1 MKTILLAHALY
12 PESFPSVSEHTISA
26 PEPSP
31 SVPEL
36 VESLRKSRAESSLLE
51 LSRGEAKDIKGPEQ
65 ISTPSYTFI
74 KPQKGAFSSEELMQ
88 LIPQCDAFI
97 SMFNTPVPKALL
109 QAGTRLQ
116 VVSNV
121 GVGYNNID
129 VAAATQLGITVCN
142 TPDVVTEPTAELT
155 IALMLDLARGIT
167 RSHVAMTAQ
176 KEKWGVLEN
185 IGTDIYGKTLGIIG
199 MGRIGKAVARRAFA
213 MGMRMVYYSR
223 TRLSPTEE
231 KLYHATYM
239 PLHEVLKCSDFI
251 SLHTPLT
258 PQTQH
263 LIGAD
268 QLALCKPT
276 AYLINTAR
284 GPVVHEDALIEALKQ
299 GRLAGAGLDVYEF
312 EPQVS
317 TALRQ
322 LSNVVLLPHIGTAT
336 RETRNKMA
344 AMALENVL
352 QFFAGSPV
360 RVVNG

>member
-1 MKTILLAHALY
+1 MKKILLAHALY
-12 PESFPSVSEHTISA
+12 PESFPSVSEHTISVPEPLLSL
-26 PEPSP
+26 PEPSL

-36 VESLRKSRAESSLLE
+36 VE
-51 LSRGEAKDIKGPEQ
+51 GPEQ

-109 QAGTRLQ
+109 QAGTHLQ

-129 VAAATQLGITVCN
+129 VEAATQLGITVCN

-213 MGMRMVYYSR
+213 MGMRIVYYSR
-223 TRLSPTEE
+223 TRQPQEVE
-231 KLYHATYM
+231 QLYQATYL
-239 PLHEVLKCSDFI
+239 PLDELLKVSDFI

-258 PQTQH
+258 PQTHH
-263 LIGAD
+263 LVGAE

-284 GPVVHEDALIEALKQ
+284 GPVVHEEALVEALQQ

-317 TALRQ
+317 ATLRQ
-322 LSNVVLLPHIGTAT
+322 LGNVVLLPHIGTAT

-352 QFFAGSPV
+352 QFFAGNPI